1 MSLARGVSRYELCYW
16 LKEPEAGVLFSEFIV
31 QRLSQGDSML
41 SSGLYCSDST
51 DTLQHVYSFY

>member
-41 SSGLYCSDST
+41 SSGLYCSEST
-51 DTLQHVYSFY
+51 DTLQHV